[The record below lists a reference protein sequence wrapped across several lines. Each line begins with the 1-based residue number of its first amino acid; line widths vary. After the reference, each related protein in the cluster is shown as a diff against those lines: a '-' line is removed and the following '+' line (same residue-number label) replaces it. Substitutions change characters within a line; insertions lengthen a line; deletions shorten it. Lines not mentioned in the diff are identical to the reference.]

1 MKNNQM
7 LSNVILPK
15 KEWGEIDLTDIQDST
30 VLSIPL
36 EHIFEASFAKH
47 LRDLSKASG
56 VSVDYLLL
64 SLLVITSVIIG
75 NKRSIH
81 VRNGW
86 TDEPAHLW
94 GALVGNP
101 STRKTVSIRIMQ
113 KAIKNLTMART
124 SEYKQQKKE
133 YDKVLKEYNSGRL
146 HEEPKKPILRQ
157 GFGLRIG
164 FLNERRRR
172 N

>member
-75 NKRSIH
+75 HKRSIH

-86 TDEPAHLW
+86 TDEPAHL
-94 GALVGNP
+94 
-101 STRKTVSIRIMQ
+101 S
-113 KAIKNLTMART
+113 
-124 SEYKQQKKE
+124 
-133 YDKVLKEYNSGRL
+133 KVICGEGV
-146 HEEPKKPILRQ
+146 
-157 GFGLRIG
+157 
-164 FLNERRRR
+164 
-172 N
+172 